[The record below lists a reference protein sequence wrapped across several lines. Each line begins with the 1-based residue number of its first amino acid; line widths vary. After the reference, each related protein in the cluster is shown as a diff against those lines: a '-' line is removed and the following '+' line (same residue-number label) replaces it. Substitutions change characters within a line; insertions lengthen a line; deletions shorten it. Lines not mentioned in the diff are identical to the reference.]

1 MRYAKLSCIESYSF
15 HLQQCPSI
23 DFSILLQ
30 DPWPCPEWSYVE
42 GIFVHLFGIF
52 LELSL
57 NFFLEWNMVLGVHV
71 VLGMADLDFLKI
83 MFCPKMGKIGQAQGS
98 LNVQESSVFF
108 LVLYFFIS
116 VVYNES
122 LYYCNS
128 CMLEQISY
136 LGKFWFLR
144 YGPKCSWPIRLQD
157 FSINRRTLKLA
168 VSHKEINEI
177 NWFLVCPSNSFLRN
191 GSLGFSDFWHNGR

>member
-1 MRYAKLSCIESYSF
+1 MLS
-15 HLQQCPSI
+15 
-23 DFSILLQ
+23 
-30 DPWPCPEWSYVE
+30 WV
-42 GIFVHLFGIF
+42 V
-52 LELSL
+52 L
-57 NFFLEWNMVLGVHV
+57 NFILVIYSSATQLTYSLRGVIWIRSVRLSVERFSWNWLFSFFQELNMVLGAHV
-71 VLGMADLDFLKI
+71 VLCMTE
-83 MFCPKMGKIGQAQGS
+83 GS
-98 LNVQESSVFF
+98 FRKVQFFF

-122 LYYCNS
+122 FYYCNS

>member
-1 MRYAKLSCIESYSF
+1 MNKV
-15 HLQQCPSI
+15 CPS
-23 DFSILLQ
+23 FCLEVYMELALQ
-30 DPWPCPEWSYVE
+30 
-42 GIFVHLFGIF
+42 FFF
-52 LELSL
+52 QEL
-57 NFFLEWNMVLGVHV
+57 NMVLGTL
-71 VLGMADLDFLKI
+71 VLLCMTE
-83 MFCPKMGKIGQAQGS
+83 GS

-108 LVLYFFIS
+108 LSSLFFIS

>member
-1 MRYAKLSCIESYSF
+1 MYRK
-15 HLQQCPSI
+15 
-23 DFSILLQ
+23 
-30 DPWPCPEWSYVE
+30 
-42 GIFVHLFGIF
+42 
-52 LELSL
+52 
-57 NFFLEWNMVLGVHV
+57 
-71 VLGMADLDFLKI
+71 
-83 MFCPKMGKIGQAQGS
+83 
-98 LNVQESSVFF
+98 VQFFF

-191 GSLGFSDFWHNGR
+191 GSLGFSDFWHNGRLFEYWKTDRALFPGKFVFGQGFWIFWKILWC